1 MLRPGDILFS
11 NANKDGM
18 TEGTQKAMALVI
30 SIDRGEVGAPGT
42 GKRGR
47 PAGALLLF
55 NNFELVTRDF
65 GWITRNLKSVP

>member
-1 MLRPGDILFS
+1 MLKPGDVLFS
-11 NANKDGM
+11 SLSDNFGDDGSR
-18 TEGTQKAMALVI
+18 KAMALVI

-65 GWITRNLKSVP
+65 GWITRNLKHVP